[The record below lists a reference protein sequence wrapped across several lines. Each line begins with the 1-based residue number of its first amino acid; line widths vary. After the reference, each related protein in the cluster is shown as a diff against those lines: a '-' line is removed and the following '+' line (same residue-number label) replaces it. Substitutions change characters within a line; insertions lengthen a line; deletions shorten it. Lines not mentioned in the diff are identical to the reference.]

1 MVWSADIMIN
11 KHSKMANIMALSI
24 PKIIGERGA
33 LRKYGT
39 NRPPIN
45 NPRHLSLN
53 LRNIWNMVRTLLQM

>member
-33 LRKYGT
+33 LAGCVTRRFTFFG
-39 NRPPIN
+39 
-45 NPRHLSLN
+45 
-53 LRNIWNMVRTLLQM
+53 